1 MGKITTRS
9 RRLLVGVMAVLT
21 AFLTVS
27 YSAPAALAFDTSS
40 SNYINGKYYN
50 NLVGDGT
57 FIDVNSLSAAQIQ
70 SFLNSRGGYLASAPS
85 SKLGS
90 GANGRSAAQIIYDA
104 AHGHGEASG
113 TFNGVVINSS
123 TGTINPMALIV
134 TLQKEQSLITRTDY
148 SQNALDKAMG
158 YGCPDSG
165 SCNPTY
171 KGFTLQ
177 VEWAAWQFRYNYE
190 IAGKDVSWWNSHY
203 ATHYYKGYTRSH
215 GWSGTYYIVT
225 YKTQA
230 TAALYRYTPHV
241 GFGNYNFWQLMI
253 NWFNI
258 TPGSGSGGSQQSYN
272 DTETIIK
279 TSYRKTIKVSSVKD
293 SSVSVYFGSTKIASV
308 GATTWTVT
316 FTPTIGKKN
325 YYVYYKDGSTV
336 VAQKKITIDRRKV
349 GDVNGDSK
357 VDLLDVSHMSDAWG
371 LTVKDEASLNLN
383 PDKDNIVDLLDL
395 SLLANSYEG

>member
-1 MGKITTRS
+1 MRK
-9 RRLLVGVMAVLT
+9 LAVGLIAFVVAVGSSWLFFER
-21 AFLTVS
+21 AF
-27 YSAPAALAFDTSS
+27 AFDTSS
-40 SNYINGKYYN
+40 SNYTNGKYYN

-57 FIDVNSLSAAQIQ
+57 FIDVNALSTSQIQ
-70 SFLNSRGGYLASAPS
+70 SFLNSKGGYLATASS

-90 GANGRSAAQIIYDA
+90 GANGRSAAKIIYDA

-165 SCNPTY
+165 SCSPTY

-203 ATHYYKGYTRSH
+203 STHYYKGYTRSH

-225 YKTQA
+225 YKNQA

-258 TPGSGSGGSQQSYN
+258 TPGSGSGGSQQAYN

-279 TSYRKTIKVSSVKD
+279 TSYRTSIKVSSVKE
-293 SSVSVYFGSTKIASV
+293 SAVTVYYGSTKIANTGS
-308 GATTWTVT
+308 TTWTVT
-316 FTPTIGKKN
+316 IKPSIGKKN
-325 YYVYYKDGSTV
+325 YYIYYKDGSTT

-349 GDVNGDSK
+349 GDVNGDGK

-371 LTVKDEASLNLN
+371 VTVKDEASLNLN